1 MSQSVHKHARFSK
14 YKSGF
19 IRGVIFRNKIEYS
32 SAPKRDET
40 FQTAK
45 NSQNKFELHGVTE
58 QTFRQQVRRSRLRC
72 HHAASCCAKC
82 CVFKYHMRQHCV
94 IYKLM
99 FKV

>member
-1 MSQSVHKHARFSK
+1 MLGLVNTNPVSFAGLFFVTKLST
-14 YKSGF
+14 
-19 IRGVIFRNKIEYS
+19 
-32 SAPKRDET
+32 PKRDET